1 MRRYLAPRG
10 PLSLIVAAA
19 APLLLSLV
27 LLPFRDS
34 IANTN
39 VALLLVVVV
48 VAVAAFGHRLAGA
61 VAAVSAAVWFDFFF
75 THPYQQL
82 AISKTSD
89 ITTAVLLLAVGLA
102 VSQLA
107 ARARR
112 FQVVAITDAGYLA
125 RIHDTA
131 VLARSSNSAL
141 TVVDHVRDELIDL
154 LQLRNCRFEYGS
166 LIGHPP
172 SLQPDGSVL
181 MGSRLWDADVLGLP
195 EEDVELRMFGSGKYI
210 GRFMLEPTPGTVPS
224 RQARLVAV
232 TLADHAGAALDSLSR
247 PVKAA

>member
-1 MRRYLAPRG
+1 MRRYLALRG
-10 PLSLIVAAA
+10 PLSLLVAAV
-19 APLLLSLV
+19 APLVLSLV

-34 IANTN
+34 TANTN

-48 VAVAAFGHRLAGA
+48 VAVAALGHRLAGA
-61 VAAVSAAVWFDFFF
+61 VAALSAAVWFDFFF
-75 THPYQQL
+75 TQPYQRF
-82 AISKTSD
+82 AIDAGTD

-112 FQVVAITDAGYLA
+112 FRVTAITDAGYLA

-131 VLARSSNSAL
+131 VLARNANSAL
-141 TVVDHVRDELIDL
+141 TVVDHVRDELVDL

-172 SLQPDGSVL
+172 SLQHDGSVTV
-181 MGSRLWDADVLGLP
+181 GRRTWDADTLGLP
-195 EEDVELRMFGSGKYI
+195 EEGVELRMFGNGIYV

-232 TLADHAGAALDSLSR
+232 TLADHAGAALESLTR